1 MMLPIGQPIMCH
13 RAKSR
18 AHEFNIGCCSN
29 QDGCNSNITLKLDAS
44 PIFSTDKP
52 NIAVLSI
59 LILLP
64 IILLSTC
71 IITMYFFWRKF
82 QCFGLVKSDNNST
95 SMTNGSFSLVRPPT
109 ASTSLDVTIPLIGK
123 HYV

>member
-1 MMLPIGQPIMCH
+1 MLPIGQPIMCH
-13 RAKSR
+13 RAKPR
-18 AHEFNIGCCSN
+18 AHEYNIGCCSN
-29 QDGCNSNITLKLDAS
+29 QDGCNSNITLKLDSS
-44 PIFSTDKP
+44 PIFPSDP

-82 QCFGLVKSDNNST
+82 QCFGLVKSDNT
-95 SMTNGSFSLVRPPT
+95 SMTNASFSLVRPPT

-123 HYV
+123 DDR